1 MMYFIVDTTHAD
13 ARPAVL
19 WLRERGAFNVNRW
32 LDARLHDQSLC
43 YNRYEYVLHEFGT
56 GFNYTVSR
64 FILRNKTLATEF
76 KLTWGM

>member
-1 MMYFIVDTTHAD
+1 MYFTVDTLPIN

-19 WLRERGAFNVNRW
+19 WLRDRGAFNIDRW
-32 LDARLHDQSLC
+32 PNCVHDQALC
-43 YNRYEYVLHEFGT
+43 YQRFEHILYEIGAGHH
-56 GFNYTVSR
+56 TVGR